1 MLHPWIVSPVAVLVL
16 MALMCSSAPT
26 APEPTTAP
34 PRFDPQ
40 SISWNNPL
48 PDPAPGVEHHT
59 LHSAAMDKEVGYNI
73 YLPPGYHDP
82 ANAEKRYPV
91 VYWLHGSHGNEN
103 LAANLLAVAL
113 AQAIQAGRV
122 PPMIYVFANG
132 GRFSS
137 YMDHPDNEVKSETLI
152 IQELIP
158 HVDATYRTIASREGR
173 GVEGFS
179 MGGAGALKFAFKHP
193 DMFCSAISVAG
204 AFVSVEESLGR
215 GGIDDPRVVEAI
227 RENNTAERARR
238 HAEQIRGRIGI
249 RLYVSE
255 QDLTLRF
262 HAPFRAVLDELGIEH
277 QMILLQQAR
286 HDVRDYYPQ
295 MTPGTFEFHARQFG
309 LLGPADPEAPLVP
322 PERQQRPTTLRTF
335 DLDPLMPPP
344 RVERKTVIYR
354 TAPTSHGE
362 VDLLMDLYMPTN
374 RKKVAVKPPVILW
387 VHGGGWLEGSR
398 YRIEGLLLAEHGYAV
413 ASIEYRYSQ
422 EMPYPAQVQD
432 AKAAVRWLRAHGQE
446 LGLDTRR
453 IGAAGASAGGQI
465 AAVLG
470 VSAGD
475 PRFVDNHD
483 PNAGQSDRVLAVAD
497 FYGPADLSY
506 VLEIPSL
513 SPGARY
519 AVEAYLGGPLEERKD
534 LLDLASATTM
544 ITPDDPPFL
553 IVQGDADTLVPVEMS
568 RRLHAALQ
576 EAGVESTYVEIPGGE
591 HGVPWEAFF
600 GAPEARRRLVDFFD
614 KHVKHAA
621 IE

>member
-1 MLHPWIVSPVAVLVL
+1 MSDFRIHLILLALVVVIGAFRTVAQERP
-16 MALMCSSAPT
+16 AT
-26 APEPTTAP
+26 APA
-34 PRFDPQ
+34 RFDPS

-48 PDPAPGVEHHT
+48 ADPAPGVEHHT

-73 YLPPGYHDP
+73 YLPPGYNDP
-82 ANAEKRYPV
+82 ANAQKRYPV

-103 LAANLLAVAL
+103 LAANLLSTAL

-122 PPMIYVFANG
+122 PPMIYVYANG

-152 IQELIP
+152 IKELIP

-173 GVEGFS
+173 GIEGFS
-179 MGGAGALKFAFKHP
+179 MGGAGALKFAFKYP
-193 DMFCSAISVAG
+193 QMFCSAISVAG
-204 AFVSVEESLGR
+204 AFVTAEESLSR
-215 GGIDDPRVVEAI
+215 QDATDERVIAAI
-227 RENNTAERARR
+227 RENDTAERARR
-238 HAEQIRGRIGI
+238 NIDAIRGRVSI

-262 HAPFRAVLDELGIEH
+262 HAPLRAVLNELGIAY
-277 QMILLQQAR
+277 QMVLLQKAR

-295 MTPGTFEFHARQFG
+295 IVPGTFEFHARQFG
-309 LLGPADPEAPLVP
+309 LLGPADPEAPPVP
-322 PERQQRPTTLRTF
+322 PERQQRPTTMRTF
-335 DLDPLMPPP
+335 DLDPLLPPP

-354 TAPTSHGE
+354 SAPTRHGG

-398 YRIEGLLLAEHGYAV
+398 YRIEALLLAEYGYAV

-422 EMPYPAQVQD
+422 EAPYPAQVQD
-432 AKAAVRWLRAHGQE
+432 AKAAVRWLRAHGKE

-465 AAVLG
+465 VAIMG

-475 PRFVDNHD
+475 PRFEDKND
-483 PNAGQSDRVLAVAD
+483 PNADQSDRVLAVAD
-497 FYGPADLSY
+497 FYGPADLTY

-513 SPGARY
+513 SPSARY
-519 AVEAYLGGPLEERKD
+519 ALEAYLGGPLDKRKD
-534 LLDLASATTM
+534 LLNLASATTM
-544 ITPDDPPFL
+544 ITPDAAPFL

-576 EAGVESTYVEIPGGE
+576 KAGVESTYVEIPGGE

-600 GAPEARRRLVDFFD
+600 GGPEARRRLVDFFD

-621 IE
+621 ID